1 MNLTGELR
9 QMYWALHQ
17 HGRGVKQQ
25 HGVGFLRQLAEI
37 ALLRAGPGKLIPW
50 DYYRMRVY
58 RPDLPLARKRTYV
71 SNKALAER
79 DAQWAVMA
87 DDKLLGYIVLA
98 AHGIRVPQVLAIC
111 HKVRVYLDRPALR
124 SAGEVADYLARHASY
139 PFISKPV
146 GGMFSKGFALLE
158 EYDSKS
164 ATLRLGDGSSLPV
177 EEFANRCMAPG
188 SGMLFQQ
195 LLIAHPDIARE
206 FGPRLCTLRLIVM
219 LGDQGPILFRALWKI
234 VGGGNTADNY
244 WRPGNILARLNLHT
258 GQVEQATTGLGTQMR
273 FIERHPDTGRPL
285 NGFGVPCYREAVEVT
300 LRAAR
305 AFPGLIM
312 QAWDVAVTP
321 EGPMPLEVNDIGSLF
336 LPQLADQRGL
346 YEADE
351 FRAFVRRVLPA

>member
-1 MNLTGELR
+1 
-9 QMYWALHQ
+9 
-17 HGRGVKQQ
+17 
-25 HGVGFLRQLAEI
+25 
-37 ALLRAGPGKLIPW
+37 
-50 DYYRMRVY
+50 
-58 RPDLPLARKRTYV
+58 
-71 SNKALAER
+71 
-79 DAQWAVMA
+79 
-87 DDKLLGYIVLA
+87 
-98 AHGIRVPQVLAIC
+98 
-111 HKVRVYLDRPALR
+111 
-124 SAGEVADYLARHASY
+124 
-139 PFISKPV
+139 
-146 GGMFSKGFALLE
+146 MFSKGFALLE

-321 EGPMPLEVNDIGSLF
+321 EGSMPLEVNDIGSLF

-351 FRAFVRRVLPA
+351 FREFVRRVLPA